1 MTEALV
7 IIGCLLT
14 VFFLFKSRKFFEELG
29 GNISLLI
36 GLSTSDL
43 KIKYAGAY
51 LGVIWAFVQPI
62 LTTFIYWFVF
72 QVGFRSA
79 PIDDFPFILW
89 LVTGLIP
96 WFYFS
101 DVVISGTG
109 SMQEYSYLVKKVMFK
124 VDIIP
129 MVKVLSCFFVHLVFM
144 VFVFLLYIFYGVPVT
159 GYALQLLYYSICV
172 LALSTGIIYLTAT
185 LNVFIKDT
193 MQFVS
198 VTMQLLFWMTP
209 IVWTLDIMPE
219 PVQKILVF
227 NPFCYIVS
235 GYRDALIDH
244 VWFWEKGALTVCFWT
259 VTSLTIFLGSKLFR
273 RLKVHFA
280 DVL

>member
-1 MTEALV
+1 MTEGIAV
-7 IIGCLLT
+7 IGCLLT
-14 VFFLFKSRKFFEELG
+14 VLFLFKSRKFFGEIGSNL
-29 GNISLLI
+29 SLLI

-51 LGVIWAFVQPI
+51 LGVVWAFVQPI

-72 QVGFRSA
+72 QIGFRSA
-79 PIDDFPFILW
+79 PVDDFPFILW

-144 VFVFLLYIFYGVPVT
+144 VFIFLLYGIYGVPIT
-159 GYALQLLYYSICV
+159 EYTLQLLYYSICV
-172 LALSTGIIYLTAT
+172 LALSTGIVYITAT
-185 LNVFIKDT
+185 LNVFVKDT

-209 IVWTLDIMPE
+209 IVWMLDIMPE
-219 PVQKILVF
+219 PVQKVLVF
-227 NPFCYIVS
+227 NPFCYIVA
-235 GYRDALIDH
+235 GYRDSLIDQ
-244 VWFWEKGALTVCFWT
+244 VWFWEKGSLTICFWT
-259 VTSLTIFLGSKLFR
+259 ITSLSILIGSKLFR
-273 RLKVHFA
+273 RLKIHFA